1 MTFENLYDL
10 YLNKN
15 VNASVFIHGEMH
27 QGTLSSLFGEYK
39 DFEITKMD
47 CYAVGESV
55 VIALILQ
62 G

>member
-1 MTFENLYDL
+1 MTFEDLYNL

-15 VNASVFIHGEMH
+15 VNVSVFIHGEMH

-39 DFEITKMD
+39 DFEITKID
-47 CYAVGESV
+47 CYAVFESV

>member
-1 MTFENLYDL
+1 MTFEDPYNLS
-10 YLNKN
+10 LNKN

-55 VIALILQ
+55 VIAIILN